1 MLIQYE
7 KLNFCQM
14 QVLNDNCKNYIELP
28 KYFQNIEH
36 DMVRANHYIFDF
48 ETLPQVNHMK

>member
-1 MLIQYE
+1 MIL
-7 KLNFCQM
+7 
-14 QVLNDNCKNYIELP
+14 LNDNGKNYIELP